1 MQFKWLLK
9 KYGGFGVE
17 PMPPRKGHSTFGK
30 GLARTLPNII
40 LIRPPYAHIDVMLS
54 QKAKVTSSQT
64 PPQLFCYRKAEE
76 ESENEARTSVNYML
90 MLSEMEYFP

>member
-1 MQFKWLLK
+1 MAVK
-9 KYGGFGVE
+9 KIWWFWGGTNA
-17 PMPPRKGHSTFGK
+17 PHKGHSTFGK

-40 LIRPPYAHIDVMLS
+40 SIRPPYAHIDVMLS
-54 QKAKVTSSQT
+54 QKAKMTSSQT

-90 MLSEMEYFP
+90 MLSEMEYFS